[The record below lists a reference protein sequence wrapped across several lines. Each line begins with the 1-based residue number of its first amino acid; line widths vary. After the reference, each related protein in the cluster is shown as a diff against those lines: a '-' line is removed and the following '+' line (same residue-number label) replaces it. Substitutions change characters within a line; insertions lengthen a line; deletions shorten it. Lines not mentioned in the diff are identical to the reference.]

1 MAQTLNADS
10 IDFAGYLRDTEGQQ
24 RVKPAGLYVQ
34 ELIDSL
40 GKVRVAKDGRLPWAK
55 THEHVEFRPGEVTVW
70 AGVNGQGKSLVTGMV
85 ALSLGTQ
92 GEKVCIA
99 SFEMRPKET
108 MRRLLRQWS
117 GRAFPT
123 TEELGDPMVYRETR
137 DLAEQF
143 RDWTNAWLWLYD
155 QQGTTRSET
164 VLGVARYCAKELGI
178 RHVFIDNLA
187 KCLRSDDDNN
197 EQKAF
202 VDDLT
207 ALARDYDVHVHL
219 VHHSKKLARDED
231 VPQKGDVK
239 GSGTIVDQVDN
250 LMLVWRNKRKE
261 RDAQAGKLVSETEPD
276 ALLICDKQRNGDWE
290 GRISLWFD
298 APSQQFRG
306 GPNAKPLNF
315 FNFPHRETAS

>member
-1 MAQTLNADS
+1 MAQLLKPDD
-10 IDFAGYLRDTEGQQ
+10 IDFAAYERETEGRQKV
-24 RVKPAGLYVQ
+24 RSAGLYVQ
-34 ELIDSL
+34 EIIDSL
-40 GKVRVAKDGRLPWAK
+40 GKVRVSRDGKLPWAK

-85 ALSLGTQ
+85 GLSLGTQ
-92 GEKVCIA
+92 GEKVAIA

-108 MRRLLRQWS
+108 MRRLWRQWA
-117 GRAFPT
+117 GRAFPSP
-123 TEELGDPMVYRETR
+123 EELGDPLVYRETKE
-137 DLAEQF
+137 LAEQF
-143 RDWTNAWLWLYD
+143 RDWTNTWLWLYD
-155 QQGTTRSET
+155 QQGTTKSET
-164 VLGVARYCAKELGI
+164 VLGVARYCAHELGI

-187 KCLRSDDDNN
+187 KCLRSDDDYN

-219 VHHSKKLARDED
+219 VHHSKKLQRDED
-231 VPQKGDVK
+231 VPTKGDVK

-261 RDAQAGKLVSETEPD
+261 RDAQAGKDVKESEPD
-276 ALLICDKQRNGDWE
+276 AMLICDKQRNGDWE

-298 APSQQFRG
+298 PPSQQFRG
-306 GPNAKPLNF
+306 SPNSRPLSF
-315 FNFPHRETAS
+315 FNFPHKDMA